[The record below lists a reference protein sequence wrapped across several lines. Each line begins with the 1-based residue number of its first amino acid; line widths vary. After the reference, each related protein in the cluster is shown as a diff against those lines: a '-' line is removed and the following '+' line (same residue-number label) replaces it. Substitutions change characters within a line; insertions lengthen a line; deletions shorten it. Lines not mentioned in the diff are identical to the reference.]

1 MFLEVIWWKSLV
13 FIFEDNAYVVGKN
26 LEILKLHYHFKDRN
40 WLCRDSYGGHTL
52 ISLKSTRDWTFYIVF
67 FFKTFLYVWWFIV
80 KIWEKKLSQ
89 THLGISKMSGENPMA
104 LMSVRWRLKYL
115 FCLWASLGAYYIEH
129 ACSRKKSRLCGWQDW
144 ARDWVGKWLRVS
156 GTELF
161 SMFFSKIINK

>member
-80 KIWEKKLSQ
+80 KIWEKKIIPNTLRHFKDEWWKSYGPDVSQVKIKVPVLSMGFSWSIL
-89 THLGISKMSGENPMA
+89 HRA
-104 LMSVRWRLKYL
+104 CL
-115 FCLWASLGAYYIEH
+115 FQE
-129 ACSRKKSRLCGWQDW
+129 D
-144 ARDWVGKWLRVS
+144 
-156 GTELF
+156 E
-161 SMFFSKIINK
+161 